1 MRITPKK
8 TTPEMKMT
16 QKIMTTTLKMKTTQ
30 TMKTVPKIK
39 TNPKIKKT
47 LKMHGKTNL
56 NTATIKADISF
67 AHSTVTLNPTFCEAN
82 VGRHYNLSSKCRASP
97 LYILRRVIRKLPK
110 YVQKM
115 V

>member
-1 MRITPKK
+1 MRITPKFK
-8 TTPEMKMT
+8 TTPEMKVT
-16 QKIMTTTLKMKTTQ
+16 QTIITTTLKMKTTQ

-39 TNPKIKKT
+39 KT

-56 NTATIKADISF
+56 NTTTIKADISF

-97 LYILRRVIRKLPK
+97 MYTYI
-110 YVQKM
+110 
-115 V
+115 